1 MDELTGV
8 FVQESR
14 EQLAEMEAGLLA
26 LEADPEDASDINA
39 IFRAAHTIK
48 GGAGVVE
55 CVFLEGFT
63 HKVENLLDQLR
74 DGRLNPTEARIS
86 LLLDCAD
93 HIGQLLGLLERGDR
107 AGFIDA
113 FSQVSGFFGE
123 HADEFLRESRT
134 LLAQAN
140 DRRHHG

>member
-55 CVFLEGFT
+55 CAFLEGFT
-63 HKVENLLDQLR
+63 HKEI
-74 DGRLNPTEARIS
+74 GRA
-86 LLLDCAD
+86 
-93 HIGQLLGLLERGDR
+93 H
-107 AGFIDA
+107 
-113 FSQVSGFFGE
+113 V
-123 HADEFLRESRT
+123 
-134 LLAQAN
+134 
-140 DRRHHG
+140 